1 MKNQRSN
8 TLVTSVALAMLVAVS
23 IVMGKYLA
31 IRGGEIL
38 RFSFE
43 NLPIILA
50 GIAFGPISGVLT
62 AVVADLVG
70 CVMVGY
76 AINPIV
82 TVGAAAVGF
91 FSGVSFPFFKKLAFG
106 NGAAIGLT
114 VAVSHIIGSVLIK
127 TYGLSVFYEMPVWML
142 MLWRL
147 LNYVIVGG
155 IEAFVLIMLSKN
167 KEISSRI
174 FMGQRGRNK

>member
-1 MKNQRSN
+1 MKNQKSR
-8 TLVTSVALAMLVAVS
+8 TLVTSVTLAMLVAVS

-31 IRGGEIL
+31 IRGGDIL

-50 GIAFGPISGVLT
+50 GIAFGPVSGILVG
-62 AVVADLVG
+62 VVADLVG

-82 TVGAAAVGF
+82 TIGAAAVGF
-91 FSGVSFPFFKKLAFG
+91 FAGVSFAFFKKISLN
-106 NGAAIGLT
+106 NGLAIGLT

-127 TYGLSVFYEMPVWML
+127 TYGLAVFYEMPIWML

-155 IEAFVLIMLSKN
+155 IEAFILIMLSKN
-167 KEISSRI
+167 KEISSKI
-174 FMGQRGRNK
+174 LTGQRRRIK

>member
-1 MKNQRSN
+1 MINHRPR
-8 TLVTSVALAMLVAVS
+8 TLTVSVTLAMLVAVS

-43 NLPIILA
+43 NLPVILA
-50 GIAFGPISGVLT
+50 GIAFGPVSGALVG
-62 AVVADLVG
+62 VVADLVG

-91 FSGVSFPFFKKLAFG
+91 FSGASFAIFKRISA
-106 NGAAIGLT
+106 NNSRAIGLA
-114 VAVSHIIGSVLIK
+114 VFVSHVIGSVLIK
-127 TYGLSVFYEMPVWML
+127 TYGLAVFYEMPVWAL

-155 IEAFVLIMLSKN
+155 IEAFILIMLSRN
-167 KEISSRI
+167 KEIASKI
-174 FMGQRGRNK
+174 FFIQRRKNK

>member
-1 MKNQRSN
+1 MQNKRSN
-8 TLVTSVALAMLVAVS
+8 ALVTSVTLAMLVAIS
-23 IVMGKYLA
+23 IISGKYLA

-50 GIAFGPISGVLT
+50 GIAFGPISGALT
-62 AVVADLVG
+62 GIVADLVG

-91 FSGVSFPFFKKLAFG
+91 FAGVSFDLLKKASLANNFS
-106 NGAAIGLT
+106 IVLT

-127 TYGLSVFYEMPVWML
+127 TYGLAIFYEMPVWML

-147 LNYVIVGG
+147 LNYVIVGAV
-155 IEAFVLIMLSKN
+155 EAFILIVLLKN
-167 KEISSRI
+167 KEISSK
-174 FMGQRGRNK
+174 FMNKQRRKNK